1 MNNKQERRMMSEEKS
16 ILQIDEYN
24 LDIEWKNQPT
34 AYFDMATKLA
44 EAKAEL
50 DISKT
55 EFDVLKAKISM
66 DVRSNPD
73 SYGLDKLT
81 ESTVSNA
88 VVCQE
93 EYIITYERINK
104 AKHKVDLLQAAVVAL
119 DHKKKAL
126 ENLVSLH
133 GQKYFSEPHANHDT
147 SEVLDDMTKTRIR
160 TMRNQTS
167 NS

>member
-1 MNNKQERRMMSEEKS
+1 MSEEKS
-16 ILQIDEYN
+16 ILEIDQFN
-24 LDIEWKNQPT
+24 LDLEWKNQPI

-50 DISKT
+50 DICKT
-55 EFDVLKAKISM
+55 EFDVLKAKTSM

-88 VVCQE
+88 VITQP
-93 EYIITYERINK
+93 EYIATFEKIYV
-104 AKHKVDLLQAAVVAL
+104 AKHRVDLHQAAVVAL

-133 GQKYFSEPHANHDT
+133 GQKYFAEPHANHDT
-147 SEVLDDMTKTRIR
+147 SEILDDMNKTRIR
-160 TMRNQTS
+160 TMRNQNS